1 MRRRQVLLGIAA
13 LPLGACGGR
22 RAAIGA
28 DGLPVQTVYEI
39 DDEVAARIPF
49 RMLDGVNALRT
60 AAGIPTLA
68 LDAQLNAA
76 AETHSIDMARQNR
89 PWHFGSDGSS
99 PIDRLRRVGFT
110 APLVG
115 ETIAESY
122 ETELQTLAAWMEQAD
137 TRDVIMDPAAR
148 RLGVAWYQEP
158 AGKIWWTMVLAA

>member
-1 MRRRQVLLGIAA
+1 MPLAA
-13 LPLGACGGR
+13 CAGR
-22 RAAIGA
+22 GRVGA

-39 DDEVAARIPF
+39 TPEVAQQIPF

-60 AAGIPTLA
+60 AAGLPGLT
-68 LDAQLNAA
+68 LDARLNAA

-99 PIDRLRRVGFT
+99 PIDRLSRVGFT
-110 APLVG
+110 GQLVG

-122 ETELQTLAAWMEQAD
+122 ETELQTLAAWMELAE
-137 TRDVIMDPAAR
+137 TRDVIMSPGAR
-148 RLGVAWYQEP
+148 QMGLAWYQEP